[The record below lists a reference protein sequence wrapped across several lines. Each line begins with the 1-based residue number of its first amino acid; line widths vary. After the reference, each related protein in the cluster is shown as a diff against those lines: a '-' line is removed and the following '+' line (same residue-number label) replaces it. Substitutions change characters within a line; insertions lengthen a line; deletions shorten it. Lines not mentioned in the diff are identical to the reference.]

1 MAVKHP
7 ALPRRLFVIGCA
19 VMLLAALAGLWPLL
33 RSALRSN
40 SLGLQAIGAADTS
53 AEAVSNAFL
62 TAKTAAP
69 REQAL
74 RAMIAARQGNYSEA
88 IAYQQQALTQPER
101 NDVWWLQ
108 LGGLYRAAGDPQQA
122 QEAILQLAQARQA
135 AAINC
140 QNRLIYYP
148 NPKEADFWCSLL
160 ARFTS
165 LTAAEACLVGQ
176 HYTTVKQP
184 EAAKK
189 MFQQALQNT
198 DVSADCFFRYGELL
212 QSQQDYSTARSLFER
227 ALQQEVNA
235 TYLLAIGSTYNAEG
249 KPEQALQKYQEAYQ
263 LAPFGQACAD
273 ALRYTGGVYYY
284 TYQDFTQAAD
294 YFDRAIRC
302 NNKVDVSVYWLLANS
317 QRQLG
322 HNDLALQAY
331 EQMQQRLQG
340 SAYLVEWRHE
350 YAGYLLELGK
360 VNDAKRIYQS
370 ILADNP
376 NDPVA
381 QEALNHQ
388 P

>member
-108 LGGLYRAAGDPQQA
+108 LSALYRAAGDPQQA

-140 QNRLIYYP
+140 QNRLIGM
-148 NPKEADFWCSLL
+148 
-160 ARFTS
+160 
-165 LTAAEACLVGQ
+165 VQ
-176 HYTTVKQP
+176 
-184 EAAKK
+184 
-189 MFQQALQNT
+189 
-198 DVSADCFFRYGELL
+198 
-212 QSQQDYSTARSLFER
+212 
-227 ALQQEVNA
+227 
-235 TYLLAIGSTYNAEG
+235 
-249 KPEQALQKYQEAYQ
+249 KP
-263 LAPFGQACAD
+263 
-273 ALRYTGGVYYY
+273 
-284 TYQDFTQAAD
+284 
-294 YFDRAIRC
+294 
-302 NNKVDVSVYWLLANS
+302 
-317 QRQLG
+317 
-322 HNDLALQAY
+322 
-331 EQMQQRLQG
+331 
-340 SAYLVEWRHE
+340 
-350 YAGYLLELGK
+350 
-360 VNDAKRIYQS
+360 
-370 ILADNP
+370 
-376 NDPVA
+376 
-381 QEALNHQ
+381 
-388 P
+388 